1 MIKNFMDNNFLLE
14 TPTAQELFHS
24 EAENLPIIDYHCHLD
39 PKMVA
44 EDHKFRNLN
53 YF

>member
-24 EAENLPIIDYHCHLD
+24 EAENLPIIDYVVVGRRPLQ
-39 PKMVA
+39 MA
-44 EDHKFRNLN
+44 LN
-53 YF
+53 EN